1 MSETLPDRLKRQAF
15 LYASGELP
23 AKKVHEFE
31 ERIETIPALKD
42 LVEELKHTLNLAR
55 MVEKKEPPETF
66 LIHQRNLLKAKIEAL
81 DTSSSARSLLDG
93 LKRVLHRVFQVAT
106 LRRQP
111 ALAAVSYLVLGVI
124 IGRFLM
130 SPRLPTASVE
140 ERIQS
145 ILAQGDLAATRIE
158 PVTNGSDRITF
169 RLKAEDDLTYT
180 GGAEERLVREL
191 LYYLLLNESN
201 PGRRL
206 QSIKLISRFDED
218 DEMKMVLV
226 AAVLSDENP
235 GVRLRAIRNLASY
248 PVDKII
254 RDACVKLLLEDGN
267 TAIRMEALNI
277 LIRDPDQR
285 LVPILQAVTR
295 LDENPYI
302 RSQASTLL
310 ETLVGTENNFTGT
323 GEERP

>member
-1 MSETLPDRLKRQAF
+1 M
-15 LYASGELP
+15 
-23 AKKVHEFE
+23 
-31 ERIETIPALKD
+31 
-42 LVEELKHTLNLAR
+42 
-55 MVEKKEPPETF
+55 
-66 LIHQRNLLKAKIEAL
+66 
-81 DTSSSARSLLDG
+81 
-93 LKRVLHRVFQVAT
+93 
-106 LRRQP
+106 
-111 ALAAVSYLVLGVI
+111 
-124 IGRFLM
+124 
-130 SPRLPTASVE
+130 E